1 MKIRSAT
8 IVNFRGIRELHL
20 DFVNSRTGQVR
31 DLTCLIGDNGSGKTT
46 ALQAIAL
53 VLSMAT
59 RKTSRFEDL
68 NWHGFIPERVS
79 SLGSTMVELEVE
91 FSDDEIA
98 TTVLLWNEWA
108 AMQPA
113 AFFLSASGFK
123 ERVIRL
129 RLERGVVSSP
139 NGIELLDFFLGR
151 FRAKSMLRSRPELQH
166 TLTRVG
172 DVFWFDQYRNIS
184 VVNELF
190 ELDKRPIASWQSGV
204 EQLREYLVG
213 WWGYH
218 TSRTHANGKDYIP
231 LLEQRFERLF
241 PGTKFIGIAPRANAV
256 DLKSSDFYFLLE
268 RDGRVY
274 DIAEMS
280 SGEQAIFPLIYEFV
294 RLDISRSV
302 VLIDELE
309 MHLHP
314 PQQQALLGSL
324 KEIGPDCQFIIT
336 THSAHLTDV
345 IPNEQEIRLPG
356 GSLCL

>member
-184 VVNELF
+184 VVNEIG
-190 ELDKRPIASWQSGV
+190 RASC
-204 EQLREYLVG
+204 RE
-213 WWGYH
+213 
-218 TSRTHANGKDYIP
+218 
-231 LLEQRFERLF
+231 
-241 PGTKFIGIAPRANAV
+241 
-256 DLKSSDFYFLLE
+256 
-268 RDGRVY
+268 RV
-274 DIAEMS
+274 
-280 SGEQAIFPLIYEFV
+280 
-294 RLDISRSV
+294 
-302 VLIDELE
+302 
-309 MHLHP
+309 
-314 PQQQALLGSL
+314 
-324 KEIGPDCQFIIT
+324 
-336 THSAHLTDV
+336 
-345 IPNEQEIRLPG
+345 
-356 GSLCL
+356 